1 MVLVRKETTAE
12 DIHGM
17 KSSVGVLTEQV
28 RAYTHTESKKVPVHS
43 HTPI

>member
-17 KSSVGVLTEQV
+17 KSAKGVLTEQV
-28 RAYTHTESKKVPVHS
+28 CYGL
-43 HTPI
+43 